1 MDRRGR
7 RRNGGTTGMGREFA
21 VLVVGVIAGIL
32 IGQVV
37 HFHHSGSS
45 YGISIG
51 TNTYS
56 CGTENRGISC
66 QVTK

>member
-1 MDRRGR
+1 
-7 RRNGGTTGMGREFA
+7 
-21 VLVVGVIAGIL
+21 VIAGIL